1 MSQNSRDASVV
12 LNPSGALI
20 IDRASAF
27 KSEMAAALA
36 KSRKITVDLSLVEE
50 LDLACLQILYAARRA
65 TAASGGELHLTGTVS
80 SRIARR
86 LSAVGILRGTPG
98 RAEDFEASLL
108 EF

>member
-12 LNPSGALI
+12 LSPSGALI

-27 KSEMAAALA
+27 KSEMADALG
-36 KSRKITVDLSLVEE
+36 KSKKIVVDLSHVEE
-50 LDLACLQILYAARRA
+50 LDLACLQVLYAARRA
-65 TAASGGELHLTGTVS
+65 AMALGGELHFSGTVS
-80 SRIARR
+80 SRIAKR
-86 LSAVGILRGTPG
+86 LSAAGVLSGTPG